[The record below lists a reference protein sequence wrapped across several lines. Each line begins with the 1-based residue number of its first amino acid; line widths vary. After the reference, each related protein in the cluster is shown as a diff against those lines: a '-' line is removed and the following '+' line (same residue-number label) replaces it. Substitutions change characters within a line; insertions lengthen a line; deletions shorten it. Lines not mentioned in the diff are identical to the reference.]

1 MNCVNIKKNVLIKFE
16 KIHKAMILEVLRSTS
31 TLISCEALIIQA
43 SSWCCVVTKVVATAV
58 SIISLAFEVTSMI
71 IENYL

>member
-1 MNCVNIKKNVLIKFE
+1 MK

-31 TLISCEALIIQA
+31 TLISCKALIIQA